1 MKEKADEIIVNLV
14 KSTDFTNCMKKVWP
28 DIREDIQS
36 EVTLILLETKP
47 EVILSLS
54 EKNQLKF
61 YAARIILLSAF
72 SKTSPFYKKY
82 RRHEELKGFEA
93 ADESMSIINRKMTE
107 ERVIS
112 EIEKLDWYESEMLK
126 LYGEVGSFRKMQ
138 ECTMIPYGSCF
149 VAVKA
154 GIKKVQEKVLS
165 KHTL

>member
-82 RRHEELKGFEA
+82 RRQ
-93 ADESMSIINRKMTE
+93 
-107 ERVIS
+107 
-112 EIEKLDWYESEMLK
+112 Y
-126 LYGEVGSFRKMQ
+126 
-138 ECTMIPYGSCF
+138 
-149 VAVKA
+149 
-154 GIKKVQEKVLS
+154 
-165 KHTL
+165 